1 MANGFDWA
9 YLYET
14 LPALLRGFQMT
25 ILVSALAIVISLVIG
40 AVGAAMRLS
49 GNAIL
54 AWPARGYVAFI
65 RNTPLLVQ
73 LFFIFYGLPAIGLR
87 LSAFW
92 SGVACLAVWGGSY
105 HLESFRAGYLGVS
118 KGTKEAANALALKS
132 WQYALLVALPI
143 ALRTAVP
150 SMANTSIAMLK
161 NSSYLQAIGLAEMTF
176 VAIDR
181 ISLEFRTIEL
191 FAAICVFYLV
201 LVLALS
207 AGAARLEAVLQRPF
221 LAR

>member
-1 MANGFDWA
+1 MIDSFDWA
-9 YLYET
+9 YLYDT
-14 LPALLRGFQMT
+14 LPALLRGLQLT
-25 ILVSALAIVISLVIG
+25 LSVSVIAIVLSLAIG
-40 AVGAAMRLS
+40 AVGAVMRLS
-49 GNAIL
+49 DRPVL
-54 AWPARGYVAFI
+54 VWPARAYVAFI

-92 SGVACLAVWGGSY
+92 SGVACLAVWGGCY
-105 HLESFRAGYLGVS
+105 HLESFRAGYVGVS
-118 KGTKEAANALALKS
+118 HGIHDAARALGLKT

-143 ALRTAVP
+143 ALRTALP
-150 SMANTSIAMLK
+150 SMANTCIAMLK

-181 ISLEFRTIEL
+181 NSLEFRTIEL

-201 LVLALS
+201 LVLAMS
-207 AGAARLEAVLQRPF
+207 AGAARLESYLQRPF
-221 LAR
+221 LAH

>member
-1 MANGFDWA
+1 MSDTFDWA
-9 YLYET
+9 YLYDT
-14 LPALLRGFQMT
+14 LPALLRGAQMT
-25 ILVSALAIVISLVIG
+25 LVVSVIAIVLSLAIG
-40 AVGAAMRLS
+40 ALGAAMRLS
-49 GNAIL
+49 GRAAL

-73 LFFIFYGLPAIGLR
+73 LFFIFYGLPVIGVR

-92 SGVACLAVWGGSY
+92 SGVICLAVWGGCY
-105 HLESFRAGYLGVS
+105 HLESIRAGYLSVPSGN
-118 KGTKEAANALALKS
+118 KEAASALGLKA

-143 ALRTAVP
+143 ALRTSVP

-207 AGAARLEAVLQRPF
+207 AGAARLEAHLQKPF
-221 LAR
+221 LVS